1 MKPVIGVTASWNEE
15 KQSVVLPHTYVAAV
29 VEAGGIPLL
38 IPMMGQ
44 DVAEEVLPM
53 LDGMLFPGGD
63 DVDPARYGERP
74 HQKLGKISPRLD
86 TLELYLAK
94 RSLEKSLPILGV
106 CRGCQLVNVAAG
118 GTLVQDIFSQV
129 GGAMKHVQQ
138 APRWYG
144 THEVILE
151 EGSMAAEVFGTRRLS
166 VNSYHHQ
173 SVRNPGDAL
182 TVSGRAFDG
191 IAEVTEGGQGFI
203 LLLQWHPEAM
213 WKHNPVFLKPFQAL
227 VKAAKHFAN

>member
-15 KQSVVLPHTYVAAV
+15 KQSVILPYTYVAAV